1 MEVFG
6 LGIRIQE
13 EGSAAVEAAIK
24 RLRAELVTT
33 AGVANSLGAKI
44 GNLTSRTNGLATSF
58 RTAGTASVQSAGIME
73 SSLRKVGSQFAAT
86 YLGTQ
91 ALINGF
97 RMLVNTSDTMLLL
110 EGRINLV
117 AKGTDNLRLLQ
128 NRLFASSQL
137 TRTSLA
143 STAELFARISR
154 NSDQLGMSQA
164 QLLNFTE
171 LTQMSIR
178 TSGINAIEA
187 SRGMIQFS
195 QALASG
201 VLRGDEFR
209 AVMEQ
214 MPGLARSIADGLGVP
229 IGALREMA
237 NSGELTAE
245 RVIAAIQKMEGQI
258 RSDFSKLPVTI
269 GDGMTR
275 IGNSLSNGIRNFND
289 ATGAAE
295 SLGKALSSLANKLD
309 YLFGVIGNNIENIK
323 AGMIILG
330 GIVLGAFS
338 PKLVLAINVFIARLF
353 AAGIAHIGAATAA
366 GVHST
371 AMIAVMSAASLAA
384 GAVRGLALALGGPV
398 GIAIIAAVTGFA
410 LLNKHL
416 NETEDAFNNVGK
428 SAHKGMNEVLAY
440 LALFDAR
447 PTGPK
452 ALTDEQ
458 IKAQNELIA
467 ITNVNRDQLIFG
479 IRTTEFELKR
489 LGIMQTELGRIRAEG
504 FAGMTPMQAGVME
517 QKAPVMAP
525 VVGELIDVQGMQTS
539 ITESLGNLTTF
550 IQSKAKENAAIVRQ
564 TLIDNFG
571 EGISTTL
578 QQSIEQ
584 GLTGAI
590 MSGRISNLW
599 KAMAQSLTA
608 GLARVMV
615 KFATDSQIYGKLMDK
630 ITGLLAMG
638 NGLGAVIAA
647 GAMLA
652 FAYANGGKATV
663 GNTAIAGGGGGMM
676 TGFAAPVS
684 PTQQIIFGATSATT
698 AAGMT
703 PRQAMNVTVIG
714 PNDPSAQRAIQELM
728 TKANSRGRIG

>member
-13 EGSAAVEAAIK
+13 EGSAAVEAAVK

-33 AGVANSLGAKI
+33 ASVANSLGAKI
-44 GNLTSRTNGLATSF
+44 GNLTNRTNGLATSF
-58 RTAGTASVQSAGIME
+58 RSAGTASVQSASIME

-91 ALINGF
+91 AIIDGL

-117 AKGTDNLRLLQ
+117 AKGTENLRMLQ
-128 NRLFASSQL
+128 DRLFASAQL
-137 TRTSLA
+137 TRTTFA
-143 STAELFARISR
+143 ATAELYARISR
-154 NSDQLGMSQA
+154 NADQLGLSQA
-164 QLLNFTE
+164 QLLNVTE

-178 TSGINAIEA
+178 ASGINAIEA

-209 AVMEQ
+209 AVSEQ
-214 MPGLARSIADGLGVP
+214 MPGLARTIADGMGVP
-229 IGALREMA
+229 VSALKDMA
-237 NSGELTAE
+237 NAGELTAD
-245 RVIAAIQKMEGQI
+245 RVIAAIAKMEQKI
-258 RSDFSKLPVTI
+258 RADFSKLPVTI

-275 IGNSLSNGIRNFND
+275 IGNSLTNGIRNFND

-295 SLGKALSSLANKLD
+295 KLGRALSSLANKLD
-309 YLFGVIGNNIENIK
+309 YLFGVIANNIENIK

-330 GIVLGAFS
+330 GVLLGAFS
-338 PKLVLAINVFIARLF
+338 PKLVLAINVFIGRVV

-440 LALFDAR
+440 LDFIGFVPAKPR
-447 PTGPK
+447 
-452 ALTDEQ
+452 LTEEQ
-458 IKAQNELIA
+458 IKAQNELLA
-467 ITNVNRDQLIFG
+467 ITNVNRDALIFG

-504 FAGMTPMQAGVME
+504 FAGTTPMQAGMTE
-517 QKAPVMAP
+517 QMAP
-525 VVGELIDVQGMQTS
+525 KMPPIVGDLFDVQEIQTS
-539 ITESLGNLTTF
+539 ITESLSNLTEF
-550 IQSKAKENAAIVRQ
+550 ITSKAKENAAIVRQ
-564 TLIDNFG
+564 TMIDEFG
-571 EGISTTL
+571 EGIATTL
-578 QQSIEQ
+578 QNSIEQ

-599 KAMAQSLTA
+599 KAMAQSLVA

-615 KFATDSQIYGKLMDK
+615 KFATDSQVYGKLMDK

-652 FAYANGGKATV
+652 FAYSNGGKATM
-663 GNTAIAGGGGGMM
+663 GNTAIAGGGGGLM
-676 TGFAAPVS
+676 TGFAAPAS

-728 TKANSRGRIG
+728 TKANNRGRIG

>member
-33 AGVANSLGAKI
+33 ASVANSLGAKI
-44 GNLTSRTNGLATSF
+44 GNLTNRTNGLATSF

-91 ALINGF
+91 ALINGL

-117 AKGTDNLRLLQ
+117 AKGTDNLRMLQ
-128 NRLFASSQL
+128 DRLFASAQL
-137 TRTSLA
+137 TRTTFA
-143 STAELFARISR
+143 ATAELYARISR
-154 NSDQLGMSQA
+154 NADQLGLSQA
-164 QLLNFTE
+164 QLLNITE

-178 TSGINAIEA
+178 ASGINAIEA

-209 AVMEQ
+209 AVSEQ
-214 MPGLARSIADGLGVP
+214 MPGLARTIADGMGVP
-229 IGALREMA
+229 VSALKDMA
-237 NSGELTAE
+237 NAGELTAD
-245 RVIAAIQKMEGQI
+245 RVIAAIAKMEQKI
-258 RSDFSKLPVTI
+258 RADFGKLPVTI
-269 GDGMTR
+269 GDGITR
-275 IGNSLSNGIRNFND
+275 IGNSLTNGIRNFND

-295 SLGKALSSLANKLD
+295 KLGRALSSLANKLD
-309 YLFGVIGNNIENIK
+309 YLFGVIANNIENIK
-323 AGMIILG
+323 AGIIILG
-330 GIVLGAFS
+330 GVLLGAFA

-371 AMIAVMSAASLAA
+371 ALIAVMSAASLAA

-440 LALFDAR
+440 LEFTGFVPKK
-447 PTGPK
+447 PT
-452 ALTDEQ
+452 LTEEQ
-458 IKAQNELIA
+458 IKAQNELLA
-467 ITNVNRDQLIFG
+467 ITNVNRDALVFG

-504 FAGMTPMQAGVME
+504 FAGMTPMQAGMTE
-517 QKAPVMAP
+517 QMAPKMPP
-525 VVGELIDVQGMQTS
+525 VVGDLVDVQGMQTS

-564 TLIDNFG
+564 TMIEEFG
-571 EGISTTL
+571 EGIATTL
-578 QQSIEQ
+578 QDSIEQ

-599 KAMAQSLTA
+599 KAMAQSLVA

-615 KFATDSQIYGKLMDK
+615 KFATDSEVYGKLMDK

-663 GNTAIAGGGGGMM
+663 GNTAIAGGGGGLM